1 MRPNVKTE
9 VMEHRDPATGAVYL
23 LERLEAEV
31 DVSALDVSDEYRD
44 VGCGACKKHGNNLA
58 CPPFSPS
65 LRAYIGKARTAR
77 VIAYRAP
84 LAQFPE
90 DGGPEVDG
98 DDEDDL
104 KNEYG
109 VTGPYRMAY
118 RLMRELLTAE
128 LLVIRAKGAIVGG
141 SGPCRVCPRCAIL
154 KGSVACSAPL
164 KRIYSLESMGVNLI
178 TLSEQAFGIPLE
190 WSSGDSSADYV
201 SAIGAVFE

>member
-1 MRPNVKTE
+1 MRADVKTE
-9 VMEHRDPATGAVYL
+9 VIEHTDPSTGAVYL

-31 DVSALDVSDEYRD
+31 PVSALDVSDEYRD
-44 VGCGACKKHGNNLA
+44 VGCGACKKHGNNLS

-65 LRAYIGKARTAR
+65 LRAYIGRAETAR
-77 VIAYRAP
+77 VIAFRAP

-90 DGGPEVDG
+90 HGGPEVD

-104 KNEYG
+104 RNEYG

-128 LLVIRAKGAIVGG
+128 LLGIRAGGAIVGG

-154 KGSVACSAPL
+154 KGSVACSQPL

-190 WSSGDSSADYV
+190 WSTGDSSADYV
-201 SAIGAVFE
+201 AAIGAVFV

>member
-1 MRPNVKTE
+1 MRADVKTE
-9 VMEHRDPATGAVYL
+9 VIEHTDTSTGAGYL

-44 VGCGACKKHGNNLA
+44 VGCGACRKHGNNLA

-65 LRAYIGKARTAR
+65 LRAYIGRAKTAR

-84 LAQFPE
+84 LAQFPG
-90 DGGPEVDG
+90 DSGPEVEG

-104 KNEYG
+104 RNEYG

-118 RLMRELLTAE
+118 RLMRVLLTAE
-128 LLVIRAKGAIVGG
+128 LLTIRAQGAIVGG

-154 KGSVACSAPL
+154 KGSIACSQPL

-190 WSSGDSSADYV
+190 WSTSDSSADYV
-201 SAIGAVFE
+201 AAIGAVFV